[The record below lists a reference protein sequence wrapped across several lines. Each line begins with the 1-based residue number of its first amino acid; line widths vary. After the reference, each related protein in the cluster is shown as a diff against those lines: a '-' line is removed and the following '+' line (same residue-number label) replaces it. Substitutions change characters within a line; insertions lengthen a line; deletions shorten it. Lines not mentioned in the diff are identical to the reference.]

1 MINKDAM
8 PRFWFSCVF
17 FSMNQSIEGFL
28 SNSAD
33 QPLSA
38 FSSGVNNKQQNPPK
52 EGFDRI
58 GYLDTN

>member
-1 MINKDAM
+1 MTVKVMSQIVSKI
-8 PRFWFSCVF
+8 
-17 FSMNQSIEGFL
+17 QGFL

-33 QPLSA
+33 QPSSS

-58 GYLDTN
+58 GYLGTN